1 MNPQEA
7 RLTAFCSIACP
18 ELFHAIVHR
27 HEIFRHDPLDV
38 PSVHQEA
45 RRAFASLLNKAGAG
59 LPYGK
64 ILLLLGEA
72 GSGKTHLMR
81 AFRSEITSTA
91 SGYFAYMQM
100 TSNETNYAQY
110 VLTNVIDS
118 LHQPYDEAVSEI
130 SGLMR
135 LSNGLVEDP
144 NLFDP
149 LALEYLRDGELD
161 LPRVF
166 DCSDHLIGKL
176 GLQNLNPD
184 LLRVL
189 LLLQRSEPHLKNL
202 VLQYLRC
209 HDLSHHDQQKLGGI
223 RPLRDASGPREVIK
237 SLAGLAWALE
247 KTPFV
252 LCLDQLEDI
261 YELNAPTQ
269 ERFLAA
275 MRVVREVADAVPSL
289 IVVIACL
296 EDFYQ
301 KLKTSLPSPL
311 LDRIEKDPEPV
322 KLSSLRSAAEVE
334 QLIIQ
339 RLQFL
344 FAECEAPFTDEQPL
358 FPFAADVPQK
368 LAGFR
373 ARAVLELCRQARERS
388 QASGQRPQI
397 QDSQEPPVQSIVDS
411 TVRLEQR
418 WNDFYTG
425 FKPAAPESETAMTGL
440 LAWALVESV
449 RELPNGCTVKAS
461 ANEKQVYAETK
472 AHGELQS
479 RILVTICN
487 ERPQGGHL
495 GHAVDAA
502 RERAQN
508 QNRRC
513 IITRSTV
520 FPDNPRTQIAKK
532 LGELIAEGGRRT
544 VIEDSDWRAMQAMQ
558 TFAMQHEADPQFE
571 AWLGAEKPLTK
582 LKPVSVIL
590 DLDTL
595 TTVACAH
602 SRPSPPVIV
611 ETLPQKTALAKADK
625 PVVHANG
632 IGLGNTREITR
643 TPVTINP
650 SELTR
655 HAAFLGGSGSGKTTL
670 ALHLIENLMLGGV
683 PAVLIDRKGDLC
695 SYAND
700 VAWSQPLSSPELEAR
715 RAELRNAIDIALY
728 TPGREDGRPLCL
740 PVIPEGLAEMKPS
753 ERELAAKHTAGALA
767 GMMGYK
773 ANSNDLAKTAVLQKA
788 LIVLAQVHPAMNLDD
803 LLRIVHDED
812 PSLINAVG

>member
-1 MNPQEA
+1 MNAQDA
-7 RLTAFCSIACP
+7 RLTAFCSTACP

-38 PSVHQEA
+38 PSVHEEA
-45 RRAFASLLNKAGAG
+45 RRAFASLLNRVGAG

-81 AFRSEITSTA
+81 AFRSEVTSTA

-100 TSNETNYAQY
+100 TSSETNYAQY

-144 NLFDP
+144 DLFDP
-149 LALEYLRDGELD
+149 AALLYLRDGELD

-223 RPLRDASGPREVIK
+223 KPLRDASGPREVIK

-289 IVVIACL
+289 IVAIACL

-301 KLKTSLPSPL
+301 KLKTSLTSPL

-322 KLSSLRSAAEVE
+322 RLSSLRSAAEVE
-334 QLIIQ
+334 QLIIR

-344 FAECEAPFTDEQPL
+344 FAECEAPFADEQPL

-388 QASGQRPQI
+388 LASGHRPEI
-397 QDSQEPPVQSIVDS
+397 QDGQEPLVPPIVDL
-411 TVRLEQR
+411 TVPLEQR

-425 FKPAAPESETAMTGL
+425 FKPAAPESETAMTEL

-449 RELPNGCTVKAS
+449 RELPDGCTVTAS
-461 ANEKQVYAETK
+461 AHEKQVYAETK
-472 AHGELQS
+472 AHGEFQS
-479 RILVTICN
+479 RLLVTICN
-487 ERPQGGHL
+487 EKPQGGSL

-513 IITRSTV
+513 IIARSTV

-544 VIEDSDWRAMQAMQ
+544 VIEDSDWRAMQA
-558 TFAMQHEADPQFE
+558 
-571 AWLGAEKPLTK
+571 
-582 LKPVSVIL
+582 
-590 DLDTL
+590 
-595 TTVACAH
+595 
-602 SRPSPPVIV
+602 
-611 ETLPQKTALAKADK
+611 
-625 PVVHANG
+625 
-632 IGLGNTREITR
+632 
-643 TPVTINP
+643 
-650 SELTR
+650 
-655 HAAFLGGSGSGKTTL
+655 
-670 ALHLIENLMLGGV
+670 
-683 PAVLIDRKGDLC
+683 
-695 SYAND
+695 
-700 VAWSQPLSSPELEAR
+700 
-715 RAELRNAIDIALY
+715 
-728 TPGREDGRPLCL
+728 
-740 PVIPEGLAEMKPS
+740 
-753 ERELAAKHTAGALA
+753 
-767 GMMGYK
+767 
-773 ANSNDLAKTAVLQKA
+773 
-788 LIVLAQVHPAMNLDD
+788 
-803 LLRIVHDED
+803 
-812 PSLINAVG
+812 